1 MQHTAEMRRNTWEV
15 YFLSR
20 RALKHSWC
28 SRTAW
33 MSSFN
38 LILFVWHQMPTTVAI
53 IKRKPQQTI
62 QLWVYQTQDLEL
74 LPMPAVKTLVQLSI
88 WRKVNLMFFFLPEFY
103 FYFICLFVWG
113 FFLAFLFK
121 FFFFY
126 SRLTRMPPGCLQGE
140 VFQVYPIRISPVH
153 AGEMYG
159 NVLVFLPTPQQRLI
173 QSFIMKINIHMWKSL
188 EMPWYL
194 SCVLSVNLLSSV
206 KKMGLQWWT
215 C

>member
-53 IKRKPQQTI
+53 IERKPQETI
-62 QLWVYQTQDLEL
+62 KLWVYQTQDLEL

-88 WRKVNLMFFFLPEFY
+88 WRKVNLMFFPSWILLLFFMLV
-103 FYFICLFVWG
+103 CLV
-113 FFLAFLFK
+113 FFLAFLFN
-121 FFFFY
+121 FLFFY
-126 SRLTRMPPGCLQGE
+126 SCLTRMPPGWLQGE

-159 NVLVFLPTPQQRLI
+159 NVMVFLPTLQQRLI

-188 EMPWYL
+188 EMAWYL